1 MDPVHS
7 ELIRRAHASVAWL
20 LQDETIPGHIA
31 DHLTDAL
38 VDLGQLARPPHVPTR
53 PTGAVSDPVVLLAGV
68 RAELQ
73 SVIASDA
80 APAEILTLGRASREM
95 AMAERELT
103 GQPCL
108 VLRETRDEDAAMA
121 AIGR

>member
-1 MDPVHS
+1 
-7 ELIRRAHASVAWL
+7 
-20 LQDETIPGHIA
+20 
-31 DHLTDAL
+31 
-38 VDLGQLARPPHVPTR
+38 
-53 PTGAVSDPVVLLAGV
+53 V

-73 SVIASDA
+73 SVIAGDA
-80 APAEILTLGRASREM
+80 ATAEILTLGRASRKM